1 MVTGQVQCK
10 NEVLTVNDRERVDIT
25 CSLQYGGLADAG
37 WRVDW
42 QHADSEQL
50 LPSFV
55 DDSENSVKRSYL
67 FVAKYGRSGGEYRC
81 LVTSRR
87 PPYND
92 SCTTHLHVLRKSSL
106 SMLVSSFSPVRALS
120 VS

>member
-1 MVTGQVQCK
+1 MTGQVQCK
-10 NEVLTVNDRERVDIT
+10 NETLTVNDRERVDMT
-25 CSLQYGGLADAG
+25 CSLQYGGLADVG

-55 DDSENSVKRSYL
+55 EDSENSVKRSYL
-67 FVAKYGRSGGEYRC
+67 FVAKYGLSDGDYSC
-81 LVTSRR
+81 LVASRR

-92 SCTTHLHVLRKSSL
+92 SCTTHLHVLRKSSS
-106 SMLVSSFSPVRALS
+106 SMLIHYFHG
-120 VS
+120 

>member
-1 MVTGQVQCK
+1 VTGRVQCT
-10 NEVLTVNDRERVDIT
+10 NEELTVNDRERVDMT

-37 WRVDW
+37 WWVDW

-50 LPSFV
+50 LRSFV

-67 FVAKYGRSGGEYRC
+67 FVAKYGRSDGEYSC

-92 SCTTHLHVLRKSSL
+92 SCTTHLRVLRKSSL
-106 SMLVSSFSPVRALS
+106 SMLNSLFSPVNT
-120 VS
+120 VSAS